1 MTKQKLAVAVAGAAL
16 TTTLVGGVALAGF
29 QPFAGADQSV
39 APATTAALVQR
50 DQPKDRL
57 KTVLDGLVAKGAIT
71 QTQEDAILQAV
82 RAAAPAPANPKP
94 TRPTTIPNARSF
106 VGDLAKA
113 ASAYLGMDLTTL
125 VRDLRGGKSAADV
138 ANGLASQGKSA
149 QGLIDALTK
158 AANDKVDQAVSAN
171 RLSADRATALK
182 PLIAAEITR
191 WVNRSFTKSVR
202 PRPLAP
208 ARPSPSPKP

>member
-82 RAAAPAPANPKP
+82 
-94 TRPTTIPNARSF
+94 
-106 VGDLAKA
+106 
-113 ASAYLGMDLTTL
+113 
-125 VRDLRGGKSAADV
+125 
-138 ANGLASQGKSA
+138 
-149 QGLIDALTK
+149 
-158 AANDKVDQAVSAN
+158 
-171 RLSADRATALK
+171 
-182 PLIAAEITR
+182 
-191 WVNRSFTKSVR
+191 
-202 PRPLAP
+202 
-208 ARPSPSPKP
+208 